1 MALTIVLTVDVV
13 YPISKS
19 VCESACV
26 RVSHSLSRTVDS
38 LCDICFPKDYRAAK
52 IDGWLFVHFS
62 LFLAKAQGWSR
73 GRVTVT
79 VAPKTDGLAR

>member
-26 RVSHSLSRTVDS
+26 RVSHSLSRTVNS

-52 IDGWLFVHFS
+52 TDGWLFSFTFHYS
-62 LFLAKAQGWSR
+62 SPR
-73 GRVTVT
+73 
-79 VAPKTDGLAR
+79 PKGGAEVELQLL